1 VESSTVTLRPRQPYD
16 FNLTAGYHTYFRGVY
31 GADRFEDGVYR
42 RLLHVGGQPILA
54 SARSNG
60 DELEVEI
67 QGETVTPHVAAEVAD
82 KVGWLLGCDVD
93 MEGFYLMASTDTVLD
108 KAVRRLYGLHPPHT
122 LTVFE
127 AVVMAIVGQQIA
139 SNIAAII
146 RGLLVDRLGP
156 SFEVDGN
163 TYRAFPGADSF
174 LTAGMKGLREMK
186 LSERKAEYILDIAY
200 RVSTGALDLEGL
212 HALTD
217 DQISQRLLALRGIGP
232 WTVNWVSLRALG
244 RENAFPIGDL
254 ALRRVMSTLYF
265 GGRETDASALENF
278 SRRWSPYRS
287 FVTLYL
293 FAAARMGV
301 LPGLG
306 GSTEVGP

>member
-1 VESSTVTLRPRQPYD
+1 VESRTVTLRPIQPYN
-16 FNLTAGYHTYFRGVY
+16 FNLTAGYHTYFQGVY
-31 GADRFEDGVYR
+31 AADRFENGVYR
-42 RLLHVGGQPILA
+42 RLLRASDQPFLA
-54 SARSNG
+54 SVRSNG

-67 QGETVTPHVAAEVAD
+67 QGETVTSHVAAEVAG

-93 MEGFYLMASTDTVLD
+93 IEGFYLMASNDPVLD
-108 KAVRRLYGLHPPHT
+108 HIIKRLHGLHPPHT

-127 AVVMAIVGQQIA
+127 AVVLAIIGQQIA
-139 SNIAAII
+139 SNVAAII
-146 RGLLVDRLGP
+146 RDLLVERLGP
-156 SFEVDGN
+156 GFEVDGN
-163 TYRAFPGADSF
+163 TYRTFPGADSI
-174 LTAGMKGLREMK
+174 LAAGMKGLREMK
-186 LSERKAEYILDIAY
+186 LSERKAEYILDIAAQ
-200 RVSTGALDLEGL
+200 VSNGSLDLEGL
-212 HALTD
+212 YALTD
-217 DQISQRLLALRGIGP
+217 DEISQRLLALRGIGP

-244 RENAFPIGDL
+244 REDAFPVGDL
-254 ALRRVMSTLYF
+254 ALRRVMSKLYF
-265 GGRETDASALENF
+265 AGRKADASELERF